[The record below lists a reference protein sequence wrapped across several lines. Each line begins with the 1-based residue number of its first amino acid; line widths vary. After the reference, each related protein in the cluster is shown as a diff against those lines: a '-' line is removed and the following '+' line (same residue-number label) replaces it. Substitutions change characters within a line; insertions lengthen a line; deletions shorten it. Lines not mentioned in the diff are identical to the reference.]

1 MQYYSRVTL
10 IVRPYSTNTLSTVT
24 SLCKEIANC
33 SERVVYS
40 TVCERGA
47 PEGVR
52 RMLPLASRRSRPA
65 EAEEKRRRARNPG
78 TASCTT
84 SRTLRA
90 Q

>member
-1 MQYYSRVTL
+1 MRSL
-10 IVRPYSTNTLSTVT
+10 YSTNTLQHSNS

-33 SERVVYS
+33 NSERAMYVQYCMS
-40 TVCERGA
+40 VCERGA

-52 RMLPLASRRSRPA
+52 RMLPLASRRRRRRPA
-65 EAEEKRRRARNPG
+65 EAEEKQRRARNPG